1 VSVHLPPRHLRVL
14 AADDAVPSA
23 TAAAAPE
30 EVPAG

>member
-1 VSVHLPPRHLRVL
+1 MSVHLPPRHLRVL

-30 EVPAG
+30 EVPTG